1 MSKRKYSENYI
12 EYGFIAIE
20 HRGDILPQCVI
31 CMKTLS
37 NAALKPSLLKRHL
50 ETNHTDKM
58 NRDKSYFERLG
69 ENVKRQRMDHTGQF
83 YQKNAGI
90 VKASYEVSLLV
101 AQHKKAHVIAESL
114 ILPAAKIL
122 VRNLIG
128 EESAAKLDSVS
139 LSNNTVKRRIE
150 EMSVDITDQVIA
162 GVRNSKFGFAL
173 QLDESTDVTN
183 CCQLLAYVRFI
194 QNDTVKTELML
205 NHELSTTSKGKDIFN
220 SLDNFFKENELDW
233 GNLVG
238 CTTDGAPSMLGRK
251 SGFQALV
258 KAVSPRVK
266 DHDFQNDL
274 QDEDFIAKLAYL
286 SDIFETFNHLNLSFQ
301 GKNCTVA
308 DFVSKL
314 GAFIRKLNLWRKMW
328 KTSAMHYFPDT
339 SCCPYVTDPFSVD
352 PADLLVGTG
361 EQEELIDIQEDLEAK
376 KQCKEYSAINFW
388 LSMASSYPTL
398 ASHAIPQLLIFPSTW
413 ECEQGFSILM
423 NIKSKNRNRLSAP
436 GHDFRCAISNVMPRI
451 DQLAQDKQK
460 QKSH

>member
-69 ENVKRQRMDHTGQF
+69 ENVKRQRMDYTGQF

-314 GAFIRKLNLWRKMW
+314 GAFIRKLIYGEKMW
-328 KTSAMHYFPDT
+328 KTSAMIPHAAHT
-339 SCCPYVTDPFSVD
+339 SQILSQWTQPTY
-352 PADLLVGTG
+352 LLV
-361 EQEELIDIQEDLEAK
+361 
-376 KQCKEYSAINFW
+376 
-388 LSMASSYPTL
+388 
-398 ASHAIPQLLIFPSTW
+398 
-413 ECEQGFSILM
+413 QG
-423 NIKSKNRNRLSAP
+423 NKRN
-436 GHDFRCAISNVMPRI
+436 
-451 DQLAQDKQK
+451 
-460 QKSH
+460 

>member
-314 GAFIRKLNLWRKMW
+314 GAFIRKLNLWRKNVEN
-328 KTSAMHYFPDT
+328 KRYDT

>member
-69 ENVKRQRMDHTGQF
+69 ENVKRQRMDYTGQF

-258 KAVSPRVK
+258 KAVSPRVVSVHCFIHRFALCTKVLPANLLMCLNRVIKIVNFVKTSALNTRLFKVLCEDLGSDHSCLLYHTEVRWLSRGNTTKRLFEMRDELLLFFQQK

-314 GAFIRKLNLWRKMW
+314 GAFIRKLIYGEKMW
-328 KTSAMHYFPDT
+328 KTSAMIPHAAHT
-339 SCCPYVTDPFSVD
+339 SQILSQWTQPTY
-352 PADLLVGTG
+352 LLV
-361 EQEELIDIQEDLEAK
+361 
-376 KQCKEYSAINFW
+376 
-388 LSMASSYPTL
+388 
-398 ASHAIPQLLIFPSTW
+398 
-413 ECEQGFSILM
+413 QG
-423 NIKSKNRNRLSAP
+423 NKRN
-436 GHDFRCAISNVMPRI
+436 
-451 DQLAQDKQK
+451 
-460 QKSH
+460 